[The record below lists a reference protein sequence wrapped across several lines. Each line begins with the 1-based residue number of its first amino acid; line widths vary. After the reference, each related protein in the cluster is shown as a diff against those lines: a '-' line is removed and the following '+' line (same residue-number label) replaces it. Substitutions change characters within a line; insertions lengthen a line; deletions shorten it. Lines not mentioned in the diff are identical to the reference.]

1 MNRIIVED
9 ESTSKPAVDAE
20 TRNFTEKVRR
30 FADFDFKIKPEQ
42 IMNQLPYLAYLFVLV
57 MLFIY
62 NSHRS
67 EKIIREADKLQQ
79 EVKDLRS
86 EYISELSQLM
96 GESKQSAVAKKLAP
110 YGIKELKTPPSKITY
125 THE

>member
-125 THE
+125 TNE

>member
-20 TRNFTEKVRR
+20 TRNFTATVRR

-42 IMNQLPYLAYLFVLV
+42 VKKQMPYLVYLFFLV

-110 YGIKELKTPPSKITY
+110 HGIKELKTPPSKITY
-125 THE
+125 GRE